1 MAFLCRLAN
10 VQDAQ
15 QQRLCTQE
23 ASILQMKQELLRA
36 SMAQD
41 EHVNKNVW
49 RGNSVVL
56 DRYRWKRT
64 IFSIFTAALKKAS
77 VCFAL
82 KMCDRR
88 SCSGSWRSATGSGE
102 SARYHAGP
110 SPSLLDQSQ

>member
-56 DRYRWKRT
+56 DCYRSKR
-64 IFSIFTAALKKAS
+64 IFKAS

-88 SCSGSWRSATGSGE
+88 SCSGSWRSVTGSGE

-110 SPSLLDQSQ
+110 SPSLLHQSQ

>member
-1 MAFLCRLAN
+1 MAFLCGLAD

-49 RGNSVVL
+49 RGNRLVL
-56 DRYRWKRT
+56 DCHRSKR
-64 IFSIFTAALKKAS
+64 IFSIFTTALEKAS
-77 VCFAL
+77 VSFAL

-110 SPSLLDQSQ
+110 SPSLLHQSQ

>member
-23 ASILQMKQELLRA
+23 ASVLQMKQELLRA

-56 DRYRWKRT
+56 DHYRSKR
-64 IFSIFTAALKKAS
+64 IFSIFTAALEKGFS
-77 VCFAL
+77 VFCF
-82 KMCDRR
+82 
-88 SCSGSWRSATGSGE
+88 E
-102 SARYHAGP
+102 NV
-110 SPSLLDQSQ
+110 